1 MSQEA
6 VVSEALSGQ
15 TVVITGAGSGI
26 GLEFARI
33 AARRGMKLVLV
44 DIHQASLDACAAEME
59 TLGCTV
65 LARKVDVSSATEMDA
80 LASVVAARFGAPH
93 VVFNNAGVAA
103 QGLVWEYSAA
113 DWQWVLGVNLWG
125 VIHGIRVFTP
135 LMLEAAGKDPSW
147 HGHIVNTASM
157 AGLVAPANLSAYCV
171 SKHAVVALS
180 ETLFN
185 DLRLVTD
192 QVSASVVCPFF
203 VPTGIHQSARTR
215 SQDEPPETL
224 TKSQLIGRA
233 MMETAVTSGPLTA
246 ADVASQIFDAMVS
259 KRFYVF
265 THPDM
270 LQPVAAR
277 MAAILAQSEPPD
289 PFAARPEAGEQLR
302 AALRAPS
309 MASSSC

>member
-1 MSQEA
+1 MKSLDPHELHGKTA
-6 VVSEALSGQ
+6 
-15 TVVITGAGSGI
+15 VITGAGSGI

-33 AARRGMKLVLV
+33 AARHGMQLVLV
-44 DIHQASLDACAAEME
+44 DVQQTSLDACAAELQA
-59 TLGCTV
+59 LGNAV
-65 LARKVDVSSATEMDA
+65 LARRVDVSSADEMDA
-80 LASVVAARFGAPH
+80 LASAVRDRFGAPH
-93 VVFNNAGVAA
+93 VVFNNAGVAT
-103 QGLVWEYSAA
+103 QGLVWECSAA

-135 LMLEAAGKDPSW
+135 LMLDAAQKDPSW
-147 HGHIVNTASM
+147 NGRIINTASM

-203 VPTGIHQSARTR
+203 VPTGIHLSTRARADEEQP
-215 SQDEPPETL
+215 QDL
-224 TKSQLIGRA
+224 TKSQLMGRA
-233 MMETAVTSGPLTA
+233 MMESAVTSGPLSA
-246 ADVASQIFDAMVS
+246 EEVARQIFDAMTN

-270 LQPVAAR
+270 LQFVAAR
-277 MAAILAQSEPPD
+277 MESILEQRDPPD
-289 PFAARPEAGEQLR
+289 PFESRPEAGEKLR
-302 AALRAPS
+302 AALRTA
-309 MASSSC
+309 